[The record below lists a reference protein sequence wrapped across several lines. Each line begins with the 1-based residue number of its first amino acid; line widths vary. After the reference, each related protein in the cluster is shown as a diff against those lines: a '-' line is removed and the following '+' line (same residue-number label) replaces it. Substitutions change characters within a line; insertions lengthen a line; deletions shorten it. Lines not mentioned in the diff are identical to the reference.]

1 MKKARLAIAVAV
13 VCAGSTLLTACDV
26 KKLLPGAAAAE
37 SHAAPAH
44 GLQHEG
50 HLLIVPEASPLRHSL
65 QVDAVRQQALAQG
78 IDAPGVIEALPEKL
92 VKVTPP
98 LAGRIVKL
106 HRTLGDAVK
115 AGDALFTLDSSDLG
129 TVYNEHAKA
138 QSALLQ
144 ARREFER
151 QKALFDG
158 DISARKDYEA
168 AQLALAAAENDA
180 RASAGRLA
188 QLGVVADASSHRE
201 YVLRSPIAGRVVD
214 MAGAQGGYWNDITAP
229 IMTVADLSTVWLSAS
244 VPEKEMAQVFPGQKA
259 RITLNAYADQPVE
272 GQVKYV
278 GDLLDTE
285 TRTVK
290 VRVAIDNRDGRI
302 KPGMFA
308 RVSFAGV
315 SRPTLVVPAA
325 AVLQSGL
332 YTRVFVEKTPF
343 HFESRVVNVGASVPG
358 NGVEVLAGL
367 AAGERIVVKD
377 GVLLND

>member
-1 MKKARLAIAVAV
+1 MKKARLAIAVAI

-188 QLGVVADASSHRE
+188 QLGVVADAASHRE

-367 AAGERIVVKD
+367 SAGERIVVKD

>member
-1 MKKARLAIAVAV
+1 MKNIRLAIAIAV
-13 VCAGSTLLTACDV
+13 VCSGTALLTACDV
-26 KKLLPGAAAAE
+26 RKLLPSAEGAQGPQAT
-37 SHAAPAH
+37 SHE
-44 GLQHEG
+44 LQHDG
-50 HLLIVPEASPLRHSL
+50 ALLVVPEASPIRQRL
-65 QVDAVRQQALAQG
+65 QIDTVQQQAVAQG

-92 VKVTPP
+92 VKITPP
-98 LAGRIVKL
+98 LAGRIVRL
-106 HRTLGDAVK
+106 HRLLGDAVK
-115 AGDALFTLDSSDLG
+115 AGEALFTLDSAELG
-129 TVYNEHAKA
+129 TVYNEQAKA

-201 YVLRSPIAGRVVD
+201 YVLRSPIAGRVVE

-244 VPEKEMAQVFPGQKA
+244 VPEKDMAQLFTGQTA
-259 RITLNAYADQPVE
+259 RITLNAYADRPVE

-308 RVSFAGV
+308 RVSFSGA
-315 SRPTLVVPAA
+315 SRPTLVVPASA
-325 AVLQSGL
+325 LLQSGL

-343 HFESRVVNVGASVPG
+343 AFESRVVSVGASVPG
-358 NGVEVLAGL
+358 DGVEVLAGL
-367 AAGERIVVKD
+367 AAGERIVVKN